1 MSEQIS
7 NNTSANNK
15 RIAKNTLALYFRT
28 FITMIVGLYTGRVML
43 QALGVDNYGI
53 NSVVGGIVA
62 MSSLITGTMSQAIS
76 RYLTVAL
83 GKGDKKQLKTMFSTS
98 VNAQIVMSVI
108 VVIVLEIV
116 GVWFL
121 NTEANIPEGRMEAA
135 NWVLQ
140 CSIVSLVIGLISSPY
155 NAIIV
160 AHERMN
166 IYAYTSIVEAI
177 LKLGI
182 CFVIMAY
189 GGDRLILL
197 ALLQVA
203 VGLGMRLFYGWYCGR
218 NFEEAT
224 YNPNVFDKGLM
235 KEITVFSG
243 WNMFGNTSWILN
255 TQGVN
260 MLINVFFGVTFNA
273 AQGIAN
279 TINHCIDS
287 FVTNFTVAFNPQ
299 ITKMF
304 ASGDYD
310 SCYRLVNRG
319 SRFTWMLMMLF
330 IVPVFIEAD
339 TLLSLWLVEVPD
351 MASVF
356 LRFALF
362 NSLALKFSQ
371 PLFTLIHA
379 HGNIKRYTIE
389 ASIGGFLIFPLTW
402 IMYQCGYPVWCT
414 YPIAIFVRF
423 AIVAIRLNHLRRNT
437 SYQWRIF
444 IKETFLPCVVMIF
457 LSFSLPL
464 ICAYCWEETT
474 FRFFVLVPISVI
486 WTGVI
491 CYVIGLTKGEK
502 KMIVEQIGKRIHRL

>member
-1 MSEQIS
+1 MSDNQ
-7 NNTSANNK
+7 ANNK

-28 FITMIVGLYTGRVML
+28 FITMMVGLYTGRVML
-43 QALGVDNYGI
+43 QALGIDNYGI

-83 GKGDKKQLKTMFSTS
+83 GKGDKEKLKTMFSTS

-108 VVIVLEIV
+108 AVVALEIV

-121 NTEANIPEGRMEAA
+121 NTEAKIPDGRMDAA
-135 NWVLQ
+135 HWVLQ

-166 IYAYTSIVEAI
+166 IYAYTSIVESF
-177 LKLGI
+177 LRLVI

-197 ALLQVA
+197 AILQVA
-203 VGLGMRLFYGWYCGR
+203 VGFGMRIFYGWYCGR

-224 YNPNVFDKGLM
+224 YNHKVFDKGLM

-243 WNMFGNTSWILN
+243 WNMFGNTTWILN

-260 MLINVFFGVTFNA
+260 MLINVFFGVAFNA
-273 AQGIAN
+273 AQGVAN
-279 TINHCIDS
+279 TINNCIDS
-287 FVTNFTVAFNPQ
+287 FVTNFTTAFNPQ

-339 TLLSLWLVEVPD
+339 TLLSLWLVEAPE

-389 ASIGGFLIFPLTW
+389 ASIGGCAIFPLTW
-402 IMYQCGYPVWCT
+402 VMYKCGYPVWST

-423 AIVAIRLNHLRRNT
+423 SITAIRLNHLRRNT
-437 SYQWRIF
+437 SYQWKSF
-444 IKETFLPCVVMIF
+444 IKETIFPCFIIIVF
-457 LSFSLPL
+457 SFSLPL
-464 ICAYCWEETT
+464 TISYYWESSVL
-474 FRFFVLVPISVI
+474 RFFVLVPISVI
-486 WTGVI
+486 WTGAI

-502 KMIVEQIGKRIHRL
+502 KMILEQVKKRIHRR